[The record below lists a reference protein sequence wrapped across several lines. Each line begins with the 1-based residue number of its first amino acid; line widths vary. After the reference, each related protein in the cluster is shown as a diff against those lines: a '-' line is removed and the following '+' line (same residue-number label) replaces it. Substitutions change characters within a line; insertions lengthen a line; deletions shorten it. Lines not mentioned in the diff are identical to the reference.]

1 MRLEGQA
8 AFQDAYPTT
17 IENKFPNCDAASME
31 KAVELKMPE
40 KKQGPK
46 AEGVQEAVVFA
57 NKAMKM
63 ANYHLEFEMHED
75 LNRYQVRL
83 IDSES
88 GDTIREIPSDAMI
101 KFAESIKN
109 TINYAVGILVD
120 ESV

>member
-8 AFQDAYPTT
+8 AMQDAYPTKVET
-17 IENKFPNCDAASME
+17 RFTNPETAS
-31 KAVELKMPE
+31 KDKTAELKMPE
-40 KKQGPK
+40 QKQKPK
-46 AEGVQEAVVFA
+46 AEEVQEAVAFA

-75 LNRYQVRL
+75 INRYQVKV

-88 GDTIREIPSDAMI
+88 GDTVREIPSDAMI
-101 KFAESIKN
+101 KFAEGIKN
-109 TINYAVGILVD
+109 TINRAVGLLVD